1 MMMVLGSFV
10 FSLSTLAYQNL
21 QRIRE
26 WRHSEHLRIGERAAC
41 QFMGPGAEKIT
52 LTGLLVPEFSGT
64 PLSLDVLTTMAAT
77 GQAYLL
83 VDGSGRRVYGAFV
96 IESLTDNQTYF
107 TQHGTAQRIEFTLS
121 LKRVDSTLY

>member
-1 MMMVLGSFV
+1 MMMILGNFI
-10 FSLSTLAYQNL
+10 FSLPTLAYQNL

-26 WRHSEHLRIGERAAC
+26 WRHSEHLRMGERAAC

-77 GQAYLL
+77 GQAYSL
-83 VDGSGRRVYGAFV
+83 VDGIGRVHGAFV

-107 TQHGTAQRIEFTLS
+107 TQYGTAQRIEFTVS